1 MKSSLNNSRPQ
12 GFFEDRQPNEVINRR
27 NQQAPPAILLASR
40 LPSQQSRGRGSYT
53 RGRARGH
60 SFTRGGSGGGR
71 GGGRGGGFRGR
82 GRGGFNV
89 PTYQPQCQ
97 DHQSSHAGPVDD
109 GKGYSVS
116 TEVSQIGSGHPG
128 TSHTPH
134 RMPALKPNHSQFQRP
149 AKAMKKRR
157 QFAPIRP
164 QKPPTE
170 GISSAISHERAV
182 TPSLFTPPPSPI
194 RIHSPPAFQRS
205 CSPVQQVEPAPAA
218 SPSSPPPPPP
228 LLLAFDN
235 CSSSRLAPS
244 NPPDRHALPCTSP
257 QALHAHDQMPKRTL
271 SSDDAPSPT
280 NLQQPATPH
289 SPSKSY
295 RNVAVQAEENEA
307 PIVIIPRKRTLIS
320 SPVHGASALPDC
332 SSKPL
337 PSPKRQ
343 RMESPGSEFD
353 GLELSYPEP
362 GQDIKVESDL
372 DISIFTHFTPD
383 LPSTSCPAGQ
393 PTSIH
398 SATILP
404 DSLGGVSQVT
414 PEPRSNLVSPSPES
428 VHLRP
433 SGVVVKQ
440 ERSPSPVLPTENR
453 QRVTSWAQ
461 RIALPPECQK
471 SARNWQRYRSEFCQS
486 KVRKLREKGLKVDKV
501 FFRPDGMVIEW
512 SSPWPVW
519 SDTLEPTSP
528 KIVHRTVTKSKYD
541 DVEIIDLTSDEVSV
555 ASSQPHR
562 DMPSSSTTRDNV
574 NSKSSGDITAN
585 RPPSINNDPPK
596 ASPGIASFQASR
608 MAVPVPPWASSL
620 QGRSNPDTR
629 TSILPNP
636 YPINDTRPP
645 STSKSDN
652 SRPST
657 SSARPVTSLRDS
669 TSGHLSAPSIIP
681 RHPSVATN
689 PHPTPVAPRPQ
700 RSATAEDFLNVLR
713 ATAVTIHQHG
723 GNTSRPSPSASV
735 SPAPPAPPL
744 PIPIPKIETIDE
756 GPMVKR
762 RKIEPAL
769 VQSIAI
775 VKGEQDMKRTKVTK
789 AQPIQP
795 SGKKGIGKVWKA
807 SPSASARPRKVPLPS
822 TSPQR
827 VQEGSDSEDEDQLDD
842 DSDGEDST
850 PLMKKLKQR
859 RLRTTKLKKRNIAP
873 AVSSSQ
879 ERSHSSR
886 VVASPSASDPTAPNS
901 ETQWNDGGH
910 ASSSQVSQPDRY
922 PVSLPIHQPVTPWKP
937 PARSLLPPRPPR
949 SHGSDSESE
958 DEVVLN
964 ARATPLGRS
973 NTSHSIPSK
982 DVSGGKA
989 NESHTSDLE
998 DIEEQEVRKQLV
1010 LSRSDP
1016 SSVLQREAGG
1026 GMVVMDGH
1034 GEVASRV
1041 VVIDSRTKARMDS
1054 SNPLDPHEE
1063 EIVLGSVEGYG
1074 SG

>member
-1 MKSSLNNSRPQ
+1 M
-12 GFFEDRQPNEVINRR
+12 
-27 NQQAPPAILLASR
+27 
-40 LPSQQSRGRGSYT
+40 
-53 RGRARGH
+53 
-60 SFTRGGSGGGR
+60 
-71 GGGRGGGFRGR
+71 
-82 GRGGFNV
+82 
-89 PTYQPQCQ
+89 PTYEPQRQ
-97 DHQSSHAGPVDD
+97 DHPSSYAGPAGD
-109 GKGYSVS
+109 GKGHSVS
-116 TEVSQIGSGHPG
+116 FEASQIGSGHSG

-134 RMPALKPNHSQFQRP
+134 RMPTLKPNHSQFHQST
-149 AKAMKKRR
+149 KAMKKRR

-164 QKPPTE
+164 QKPSTE
-170 GISSAISHERAV
+170 GISSATLNERAV
-182 TPSLFTPPPSPI
+182 TPSLFTPPPSPV
-194 RIHSPPAFQRS
+194 RIHSPPASQRS
-205 CSPVQQVEPAPAA
+205 CSPVQQQAESASVA
-218 SPSSPPPPPP
+218 SPSAP
-228 LLLAFDN
+228 LPLSLASAH

-244 NPPDRHALPCTSP
+244 DSPDRHAPPCTSP
-257 QALHAHDQMPKRTL
+257 PRPLHVHDQMPKRTL
-271 SSDDAPSPT
+271 SSDDVSSPT
-280 NLQQPATPH
+280 HLQQPATPH

-362 GQDIKVESDL
+362 GQDIKAESDL

-414 PEPRSNLVSPSPES
+414 PEPRSNLVSPSAES
-428 VHLRP
+428 VHPRP
-433 SGVVVKQ
+433 SAVVVKQ

-541 DVEIIDLTSDEVSV
+541 DVEIIDLTSDKVSV
-555 ASSQPHR
+555 ASNQPHR
-562 DMPSSSTTRDNV
+562 DMPSSSTTRDNAH
-574 NSKSSGDITAN
+574 SKSSGDITAN
-585 RPPSINNDPPK
+585 RPPSIDNDSPK
-596 ASPGIASFQASR
+596 AS
-608 MAVPVPPWASSL
+608 
-620 QGRSNPDTR
+620 
-629 TSILPNP
+629 
-636 YPINDTRPP
+636 
-645 STSKSDN
+645 KSDS

-681 RHPSVATN
+681 RHPSVVTN

-756 GPMVKR
+756 GPVAKR
-762 RKIEPAL
+762 RRTEPAL

-775 VKGEQDMKRTKVTK
+775 VKGEQDMKRTQVTK

-859 RLRTTKLKKRNIAP
+859 RLRTTKLKKKRNIAP

-937 PARSLLPPRPPR
+937 PVRSLLPPRPPR

-964 ARATPLGRS
+964 ARATPLGGS
-973 NTSHSIPSK
+973 NTSHSLPSK

-1016 SSVLQREAGG
+1016 GSVLQREAGG